1 MAARKFLDLDGL
13 SYFIK
18 KIIGKTDISDIG
30 DGTCTGGLAALNQGL
45 SDCLKS
51 VADGKNALLGTISA
65 YWSEASKWN
74 ADGTGGKL
82 AASWANLQDMITN
95 VYNAGNNSGYN
106 SGYNVG
112 YNNGKAAGRPAQ
124 IQMDFL
130 GGQGDAGS
138 TREEVYRLHVPTG
151 YTTVTVKGNTTLCGY
166 GSTIQYELR
175 GFKKGASTYST
186 VTTWTAQAGSVEHF
200 NGSHDISEYQ
210 GGFIEIHRCA
220 AHAATGSY
228 FGYMILQ

>member
-112 YNNGKAAGRPAQ
+112 YNNGKAAGRPES
-124 IQMDFL
+124 IRMDFI
-130 GGQGDAGS
+130 GGQSDAGCV
-138 TREEVYRLHVPTG
+138 REEDYRLFVPAG
-151 YTTVTVKGNTTLCGY
+151 YTQVEVGGNTTLVGY
-166 GSTIQYELR
+166 GRTVGIQLQ
-175 GFKKGASTYST
+175 GWNGSAFVNIA
-186 VTTWTAQAGSVEHF
+186 TWTAQAGSVAHMSGTY
-200 NGSHDISEYQ
+200 NIAAYQ
-210 GGFIEIHRCA
+210 GQQIRIHRDA
-220 AHAATGSY
+220 GHAATGS
-228 FGYMILQ
+228 FSGYMKIK